1 MKLVDLAL
9 SSKAVHTIKI
19 IPWFHYIQS
28 NPLFQFYD
36 FFTHCHNVVHRENIQ
51 FLNKAVKNNLKKPK
65 EFTSLLSQKFDSH
78 YYEMNQTELKEYNLA
93 QIKEI
98 KELKKQLEESS
109 GTPCSEE
116 EAVRLWSEKYSSSFR
131 KHWHMK
137 KLTDF
142 F

>member
-9 SSKAVHTIKI
+9 SSKGVNAMKV

-28 NPLFQFYD
+28 NPLFQLYD
-36 FFTHCHNVVHRENIQ
+36 FFTHCHIVVNRENIQ
-51 FLNKAVKNNLKKPK
+51 FLNRAVKNNLKKPK
-65 EFTSLLSQKFDSH
+65 EFTSLLSKQFDTR
-78 YYEMNQTELKEYNLA
+78 YYEMNQEELKEYNLA

-98 KELKKQLEESS
+98 KEFKKQLEKNW
-109 GTPCSEE
+109 GAPCSEE
-116 EAVRLWSEKYSSSFR
+116 EAVRLWSERYSASFR